1 MFDENEV
8 TAEQNRMAASIFVF
22 HNWLKFRV
30 EVKKDLPKYWENLFK
45 SEETK
50 FWLNDLY
57 EHVFISEDL
66 NDIGDDKNLKIL
78 AGIKAL
84 ADGELKIE
92 TKNSKN
98 KDLFNELIRHLDI
111 IGQDKDEKLDNMWLI
126 KKNKKRFVVWIKK
139 LLKDELFNEI
149 EIIKNVDRKGKK
161 VIDSDNTYMEEQ
173 GTQIK
178 DFLDRLK
185 EGNRYL
191 N

>member
-1 MFDENEV
+1 
-8 TAEQNRMAASIFVF
+8 
-22 HNWLKFRV
+22 
-30 EVKKDLPKYWENLFK
+30 
-45 SEETK
+45 
-50 FWLNDLY
+50 
-57 EHVFISEDL
+57 
-66 NDIGDDKNLKIL
+66 
-78 AGIKAL
+78 
-84 ADGELKIE
+84 
-92 TKNSKN
+92 
-98 KDLFNELIRHLDI
+98 
-111 IGQDKDEKLDNMWLI
+111 MWLI

-149 EIIKNVDRKGKK
+149 EIIKNVDQKGKK